1 MRQILNSGFIYISLV
16 VSLIIIMGCETT
28 NISQVPYKKEY
39 SKYLNKLAILYP
51 AENPEMHVNIRTDE
65 QFITMLLTGPAIIPQ
80 ILMQIAFL
88 SARKDDV
95 KIFNDM
101 LFDLNIGEVLCEK
114 LNTKF
119 QLCSYLHVVPQENI
133 TKNKVVWKLLEK
145 KNKDL
150 KDYQRIGTE
159 LGVDTLLEINIIS
172 YGIKDPGIFSDPY
185 AVLKA
190 DVKMTTVTEGAVLWR
205 DIIEARTMIEM
216 DTTDSISN
224 TYEDAQFIKE
234 EFERV
239 ADVVSEECIE
249 RLGFDTNY
257 TYLLDKDYL
266 NDKENKI
273 DIAKKLGELNNLRY
287 DNLITDTDY
296 DEKKLNLIERAKS
309 RKNFHYR
316 NTQIDTENKK
326 Q

>member
-39 SKYLNKLAILYP
+39 SKYVNKLAILYP
-51 AENPEMHVNIRTDE
+51 AENPEMHVKIRSDE
-65 QFITMLLTGPAIIPQ
+65 QFITTLLTGPAIIPQ

-88 SARKDDV
+88 SARKDDTM
-95 KIFNDM
+95 IFNDM
-101 LFDLNIGEVLCEK
+101 MFDLNIGEILCEK

-159 LGVDTLLEINIIS
+159 LGIDTLLEINIIS

-205 DIIEARTMIEM
+205 DIIEARTEIEI

-239 ADVVSEECIE
+239 ADVLSEECIE

-266 NDKENKI
+266 NDKKNKI

-287 DNLITDTDY
+287 DSLITDTDY
-296 DEKKLNLIERAKS
+296 DETKLNLIERAKS

-316 NTQIDTENKK
+316 NTQIDTENKR

>member
-16 VSLIIIMGCETT
+16 VSLIIIMSCETT

-39 SKYLNKLAILYP
+39 SKYVNKLAILYP
-51 AENPEMHVNIRTDE
+51 AENPEMNVKIRSDE
-65 QFITMLLTGPAIIPQ
+65 QFITTLLTGPAIIPQ

-95 KIFNDM
+95 RIFNDM

-159 LGVDTLLEINIIS
+159 LGIDTLLEINIIS

-205 DIIEARTMIEM
+205 DIIEARTMIEI

-239 ADVVSEECIE
+239 ADVLSEECIE

-266 NDKENKI
+266 NDKKNKI

-287 DNLITDTDY
+287 DSLITDTDY
-296 DEKKLNLIERAKS
+296 DEKKLNLIERAKN

-316 NTQIDTENKK
+316 NTQIDTENKR